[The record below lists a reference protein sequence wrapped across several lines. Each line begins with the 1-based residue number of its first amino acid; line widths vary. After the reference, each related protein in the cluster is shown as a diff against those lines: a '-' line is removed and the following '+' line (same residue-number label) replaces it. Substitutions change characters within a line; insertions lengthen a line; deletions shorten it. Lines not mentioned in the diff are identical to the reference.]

1 MASALTHSIFLSP
14 TTELENGLGS
24 DVDKMKA
31 DSKYD
36 TEGNLTVTA
45 TVDLLQRLAQKDS
58 NALAELYD
66 AHSGLLMSVIMG
78 VLKDK
83 AESEDIL
90 QDSFIAIYNKASM
103 YSPHLG
109 KPTSWMATIARNKA
123 YDRYRK
129 LVRQT
134 EGMVGLKQ
142 EYETREEVSES
153 SGHPENEA
161 LLAGVNELNADQ
173 RIAIELVFYEGL
185 TQMEAAEKLETPLGT
200 VKARIRRGLLKLKQ
214 SITIK

>member
-1 MASALTHSIFLSP
+1 MASTLTHSIFSSP
-14 TTELENGLGS
+14 TELETGMVW
-24 DVDKMKA
+24 DDDMKA

-36 TEGNLTVTA
+36 IEGNLTVDA
-45 TVDLLQRLAQKDS
+45 TVDLLQRLITKDS
-58 NALAELYD
+58 KALAELYD
-66 AHSGLLMSVIMG
+66 AYAGLLMSVIMS

-90 QDSFIAIYNKASM
+90 QDSFLAIYNKANM
-103 YSPHLG
+103 YSSHLG

-129 LVRQT
+129 LVRQS

-142 EYETREEVSES
+142 EFETREAGEKS
-153 SGHPENEA
+153 SINAENEE
-161 LLAGVNELNADQ
+161 LLAGVNALNTDQ
-173 RIAIELVFYEGL
+173 RTAIELVFYEGL

-214 SITIK
+214 NITTK